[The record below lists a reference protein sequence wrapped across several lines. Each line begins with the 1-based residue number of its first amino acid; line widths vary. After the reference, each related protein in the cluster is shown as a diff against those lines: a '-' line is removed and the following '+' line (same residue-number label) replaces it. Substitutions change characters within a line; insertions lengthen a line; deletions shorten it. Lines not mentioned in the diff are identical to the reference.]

1 MNIIKSIYYSIKL
14 NCHLKI
20 YRNTSFKLIKG
31 SKYIFKGHVEI
42 GKIWP
47 GWAASQPTTF
57 LVKSGGNIILNNF
70 TAHAGSTIVVMANA
84 TLNIKSGYINR
95 NVTIVCRDRIEI
107 GENATIAQNV
117 IIRDSD
123 IHHLIIEN
131 KEINNSSPIIIGNN
145 VWIGTGSIILKGVKI
160 GNNVVIAAGSIV
172 TKDIPDNCVA
182 AGNPAKVIKT
192 NITWK
197 R

>member
-1 MNIIKSIYYSIKL
+1 MNIIKSIYYSLKFR
-14 NCHLKI
+14 CHLKI
-20 YRNTSFKLIKG
+20 HRNTSFKLLKK
-31 SKYIFKGHVEI
+31 SQCVFKGHIEI

-57 LVKSGGNIILNNF
+57 LVKSNGNIFFNDF
-70 TAHAGSTIVVMANA
+70 TVHAGATIVVMPDA

-95 NVTIVCRDRIEI
+95 NATIVCSNKIEI

-131 KEINNSSPIIIGNN
+131 NEISNNSPIIIGDN

-172 TKDIPDNCVA
+172 TKDIPNNCLV
-182 AGNPAKVIKT
+182 AGNPAKIIKT
-192 NITWK
+192 NITWRK
-197 R
+197 